1 MLQSQPGETGSR
13 QSFPKESGMTTAPLE
28 ITVGLSPR
36 ARYDAIDVSERVRR
50 EHGALLADFPRIL
63 YCSHHTTAGYL
74 DQAFARRLL
83 DRGRGIDPFVEA
95 FQTLFPEQAGYQHDE
110 LDRRIELTEE
120 ERRREPPNADA
131 HLTFIGSGLS
141 SCATYLNDDASP
153 VFFVDLD
160 GEYQGRVRDRT
171 TSLIAYHEEEPVEVF
186 ELEVP
191 VSHHTIDSVNLND
204 RRLGLRQ
211 RIDDLVAGL
220 GGAGRVDIALAP
232 SERSAAVTVNEYET
246 LLMRHDLA
254 EVVRDPLRF
263 VARQGKRMLQDPRAV
278 PAKSIGYAKYDAVQ
292 ILNRM
297 MDALGLSESLFERL
311 VSRAMAL
318 PASRMLR
325 WRRSISVPVSA
336 RPDGQPQLLHGR
348 FQSPILIQWE
358 PSEARSRRLQISI
371 HRFR

>member
-1 MLQSQPGETGSR
+1 
-13 QSFPKESGMTTAPLE
+13 MTAAPLE
-28 ITVGLSPR
+28 ITLALSPR
-36 ARYDAIDVSERVRR
+36 ARYDAIDVSEHARR
-50 EHGALLADFPRIL
+50 QHGTGLQDFPKIL

-83 DRGRGIDPFVEA
+83 ARGHGIDPFVEA
-95 FQTLFPEQAGYQHDE
+95 FQALFPEQAGYSHDE
-110 LDRRIELTEE
+110 LERRAELTEE
-120 ERRREPPNADA
+120 QRRTEPPNADA
-131 HLTFIGSGLS
+131 HLTFIGSGLA
-141 SCATYLNDDASP
+141 SCATYVNDDSAP

-160 GEYQGRVRDRT
+160 GEYQGRARERT
-171 TSLIAYHEEEPVEVF
+171 TSLIAYHDEEPVDVF

-191 VSHHTIDSVNLND
+191 VSHHAIDSVNLND

-211 RIDDLVAGL
+211 RIDELVAAIGCS
-220 GGAGRVDIALAP
+220 AGRVDIALAP

-263 VARQGKRMLQDPRAV
+263 VARQGRRMLQDPRAV
-278 PAKSIGYAKYDAVQ
+278 PAKSLGYAKYDAVQ
-292 ILNRM
+292 ILNKM
-297 MDALGLSESLFERL
+297 MDALGLSESLFEKL
-311 VSRAMAL
+311 VARAMAL

-325 WRRSISVPVSA
+325 WRRAISLPVSA
-336 RPDGQPQLLHGR
+336 RCGGSPRLLHGR

-358 PSEARSRRLQISI
+358 PTENRTRRLEVSI